1 MPGDWQWLAGTGRT
15 PRPNRMLNPIRQ
27 QRSLDP
33 EGVSAGR
40 YLPELGTAEYPKPLI
55 EQENAVAR
63 FRGAGAL

>member
-1 MPGDWQWLAGTGRT
+1 MPGLAVARRHGSDT
-15 PRPNRMLNPIRQ
+15 RPSRMLNPIRQ
-27 QRSLDP
+27 RRSLDP
-33 EGVSAGR
+33 DGVSAGR